1 MDTTV
6 SDLNITEVKHII
18 DARLEEYCSLRSLAA
33 EQMSPRYSLLWQTI
47 SQLLQAGGKR
57 FRPFMLVSAY
67 KAYSGSDTFDA
78 VLPAALA
85 QELIHQAMLIH
96 DDIIDRDTMRYGIK
110 NISGQYND
118 LYTPLLSNK
127 NERAHM
133 TESAALLAGDVLL
146 SDAYQLL
153 SESQVEKSRLTQA
166 TAIFSHS
173 VFEVVGGELLDTE
186 NSFLGD
192 DEHISA
198 KTIARY
204 KTASYTFIS
213 PLTIGAVLGGAS
225 AEELQ
230 LLKQFSEYVGLGY
243 QLRDDLLGVFGDTT
257 VTGKSASGDIAEG
270 KATYL
275 IEQFEQVAQPEQ
287 KNTLMRAFHNEQAT
301 ERELAEARTALIES
315 GAKQKVE
322 DKINE
327 LLTRASESIERLSI
341 ADDHKSLLRTLATRC
356 LNREY

>member
-1 MDTTV
+1 MDTAV
-6 SDLNITEVKHII
+6 SDLNITEVKHVI
-18 DARLEEYCSLRSLAA
+18 DVRLEEYCSLRSIAA
-33 EQMSPRYSLLWQTI
+33 EQMSPRYGLLWQTL
-47 SQLLQAGGKR
+47 SQLLKAGGKR
-57 FRPFMLVSAY
+57 FRPFMLVTAY
-67 KAYSGSDTFDA
+67 KAYSGSETFDA

-85 QELIHQAMLIH
+85 QELIHQAMLVH
-96 DDIIDRDTMRYGIK
+96 DDIIDRDIVRYGIK

-118 LYTPLLSNK
+118 LYMPLLSDA

-153 SESQVEKSRLTQA
+153 SESQIESARLTQA

-186 NSFLGD
+186 NSFLV
-192 DEHISA
+192 DEHIPA
-198 KTIARY
+198 ETIARY

-225 AEELQ
+225 TDELQ

-243 QLRDDLLGVFGDTT
+243 QLRDDLLGVFGDITI
-257 VTGKSASGDIAEG
+257 TGKSTSGDIAEG
-270 KATYL
+270 KTTYL
-275 IEQFEQVAQPEQ
+275 IEQFEQLAQSEQ
-287 KNTLMRAFHNEQAT
+287 KAQLARAFHHEQAT
-301 ERELAEARTALIES
+301 EAELAEAREALIES

-322 DKINE
+322 DKITE
-327 LLTRASESIERLSI
+327 LLTQALELVERLSI
-341 ADDHKSLLRTLATRC
+341 NDEYKATLQTLASRC